1 MFFKRCFYV
10 LAETNFLEIAIFGS
24 WIKVLIL
31 VYLKIY
37 FSTFLKPNFF
47 KYVHFWHL
55 K

>member
-10 LAETNFLEIAIFGS
+10 FAETNFLKIVFFGN
-24 WIKVLIL
+24 WNKVLIL

-47 KYVHFWHL
+47 KYFHF
-55 K
+55 